1 MSLLLLF
8 ESSGDASLAGD
19 ATAAASAAAA
29 LSLLAVVWNLDLSFH
44 DNPATPEMELG
55 WMKETTYG
63 TIRMLLEG
71 GGLAALRMAFFSP
84 KNP

>member
-1 MSLLLLF
+1 MNLWTTLQGKKTYLV
-8 ESSGDASLAGD
+8 
-19 ATAAASAAAA
+19 AAA

-44 DNPATPEMELG
+44 DNPATTEMELG

-71 GGLAALRMAFFSP
+71 GGLAALRMAFFST
-84 KNP
+84 KTA